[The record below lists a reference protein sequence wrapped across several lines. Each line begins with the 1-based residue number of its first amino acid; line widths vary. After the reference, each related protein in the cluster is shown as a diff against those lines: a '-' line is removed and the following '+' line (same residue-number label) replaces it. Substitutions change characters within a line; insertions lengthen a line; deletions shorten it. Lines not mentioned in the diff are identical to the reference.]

1 MNRLFQF
8 LFVAL
13 ASGSLSSCID
23 VVPLDLPEG
32 RPILVVDGQI
42 TDQPTPPVVQLSLS
56 QAYFGGS
63 EAPAVRGAVVG
74 LVDNLGH
81 RDVLRE
87 TTPGR
92 YVGTGAVQG
101 RIGGHY
107 TLTIAANGQT
117 YRAETDIK
125 RTPAIDSISV
135 IFKTARPGVDEG
147 YYPLYNGAELPGV
160 GDYYRFKVYK
170 NGSLRNEPGD
180 LLVVSDELVD
190 GSRLVAIDLTTKPFS
205 LGDKVKVE
213 MNALPRDYFYFLN
226 EMVIQINNVGL
237 FATSPANVRTN
248 VYNMQAGADQPA
260 AGYFAGYP
268 VRTDSVTIR

>member
-1 MNRLFQF
+1 MNRFFLF
-8 LFVAL
+8 LFVAF
-13 ASGSLSSCID
+13 ASGSLSSCLD

-32 RPILVVDGQI
+32 KAILVVDGQI
-42 TDQPTPPVVQLSLS
+42 TDQPVPPVVQLSLS
-56 QAYFGGS
+56 QAYFGGG
-63 EAPAVRGAVVG
+63 EAPAVRGAVIS
-74 LVDNLGH
+74 LVDNLGN

-117 YRAETDIK
+117 YRAETDLK

-135 IFKTARPGVDEG
+135 IFKAARPGVDEG
-147 YYPLYNGAELPGV
+147 YYALYNGPELPGV

-170 NGSLRNEPGD
+170 NGRLLNEPGN
-180 LLVVSDELVD
+180 LLVVSDEQVD
-190 GSRLVAIDLTTKPFS
+190 GSYIGAYELITKSFVR
-205 LGDKVKVE
+205 GDKVKIE
-213 MNALPRDYFYFLN
+213 LNALPRDYFYFLN
-226 EMVIQINNVGL
+226 EMVVQINNVGL
-237 FATSPANVRTN
+237 FATSPSNVRTN
-248 VYNMQAGADQPA
+248 VHNTQPGSDHPA

-268 VRTDSVTIR
+268 VRMDSVTVR